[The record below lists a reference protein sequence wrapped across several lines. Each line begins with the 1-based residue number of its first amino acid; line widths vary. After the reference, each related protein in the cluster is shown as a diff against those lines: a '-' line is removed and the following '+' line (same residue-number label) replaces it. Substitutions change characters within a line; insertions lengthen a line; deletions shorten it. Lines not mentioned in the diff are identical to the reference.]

1 VNQPLRLR
9 PLVHFTVSRG
19 WTNDPY
25 GVRSVNGEYH
35 MFFQHVPHSTQWS
48 PECHWG
54 QAVSPDLI
62 RWTETGTA
70 LTPEP
75 DEIGCWSGSCVVDET
90 GPVLLYTRIATD
102 DWGRGQVA
110 LARATRGMM
119 EWKRQPVA
127 PVISGPPEGQPIV
140 AFRDPFVWRTGA
152 GWRAVLGAGL
162 VGMGGCAIQYSSSD
176 LENWTLDGILAARS
190 GAERDP
196 EWTGM
201 VWECP
206 QLFELDGTW
215 VLLVS
220 VWENDKL
227 YHVAYALG
235 DYDGHQFQ
243 PRKWGRFSYGPELY
257 ATTAFTDDQGRRC
270 AMSWMRER
278 NNTAPENSPWAS
290 AMSLPHI
297 LTIDH
302 DRLVVGQHPALD
314 AYFADV
320 RRHVDVAHRVNVD
333 LGEVGL
339 LWRFTARIAISAGGH
354 LELRVDH
361 HGEHSW
367 ALEINGMRLIVTEP
381 AADAPLIEMSLTG
394 DVGLLDIVVDTD
406 ILEVTWSGG
415 SGIAATRI
423 PANPRAELV
432 ITADEQVQVDDVEI
446 SGPQ

>member
-1 VNQPLRLR
+1 
-9 PLVHFTVSRG
+9 
-19 WTNDPY
+19 
-25 GVRSVNGEYH
+25 

-102 DWGRGQVA
+102 DSGRGQVA

-162 VGMGGCAIQYSSSD
+162 VGMGGCAIQYSSPD
-176 LENWTLDGILAARS
+176 LENWTLDAILAARS

-220 VWENDKL
+220 V
-227 YHVAYALG
+227 
-235 DYDGHQFQ
+235 
-243 PRKWGRFSYGPELY
+243 
-257 ATTAFTDDQGRRC
+257 
-270 AMSWMRER
+270 
-278 NNTAPENSPWAS
+278 
-290 AMSLPHI
+290 
-297 LTIDH
+297 
-302 DRLVVGQHPALD
+302 
-314 AYFADV
+314 
-320 RRHVDVAHRVNVD
+320 
-333 LGEVGL
+333 
-339 LWRFTARIAISAGGH
+339 
-354 LELRVDH
+354 
-361 HGEHSW
+361 
-367 ALEINGMRLIVTEP
+367 
-381 AADAPLIEMSLTG
+381 
-394 DVGLLDIVVDTD
+394 
-406 ILEVTWSGG
+406 
-415 SGIAATRI
+415 
-423 PANPRAELV
+423 
-432 ITADEQVQVDDVEI
+432 
-446 SGPQ
+446 